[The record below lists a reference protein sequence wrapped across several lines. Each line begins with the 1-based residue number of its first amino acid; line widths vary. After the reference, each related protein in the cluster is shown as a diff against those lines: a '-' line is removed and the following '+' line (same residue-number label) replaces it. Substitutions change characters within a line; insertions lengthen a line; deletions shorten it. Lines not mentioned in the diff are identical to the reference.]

1 MPYGIGSMYVDVRL
15 LLYFVRQD
23 DSISFREAIFN
34 AYEIIVTEIRLPL
47 FQIPFEAFS
56 KGVRKDAPAS
66 MLFYLDFY
74 SVDNNNTCVKT

>member
-1 MPYGIGSMYVDVRL
+1 MASAKKESKFFDILKTQLSHTCPL
-15 LLYFVRQD
+15 
-23 DSISFREAIFN
+23 N

-56 KGVRKDAPAS
+56 KGVRKDAAPS

-74 SVDNNNTCVKT
+74 SVDNNNNTCVKT

>member
-1 MPYGIGSMYVDVRL
+1 MPYGIGTYVDVRL

-56 KGVRKDAPAS
+56 KGVRKDAPS

-74 SVDNNNTCVKT
+74 SVDINNNTCVRT